1 MGSVGNEDVWDWERA
16 EGGDGVEADTLMKL
30 SRA

>member
-1 MGSVGNEDVWDWERA
+1 MGSVGNEGVWDWERA
-16 EGGDGVEADTLMKL
+16 ESADGVEADTLMKL